1 MSHLSLCCHLLLLA
15 MLASLLFL
23 EHTKAILPVGPLLYC
38 SVRLE
43 PKRASSQISIF
54 LSPTCPPGSPQM
66 FLHHTGLVYIKAY
79 LLIIYEEGYEAYISI
94 SLPPMVL
101 PTSP

>member
-1 MSHLSLCCHLLLLA
+1 MSHFSLCCHLLLLA

-38 SVRLE
+38 SICLE
-43 PKRASSQISIF
+43 LKHASSQISIL
-54 LSPTCPPGSPQM
+54 LSPTCPPDSAQM
-66 FLHHTGLVYIKAY
+66 FLHHTGLAYNIKAS
-79 LLIIYEEGYEAYISI
+79 LLIIYEAYVNIN
-94 SLPPMVL
+94 LPPMVL

>member
-1 MSHLSLCCHLLLLA
+1 MSHFSLCCHLLLLA

-38 SVRLE
+38 SVCLE
-43 PKRASSQISIF
+43 LKHASSQISIL
-54 LSPTCPPGSPQM
+54 LSPTRPPDSAQV
-66 FLHHTGLVYIKAY
+66 FLHLTGLAYITAS
-79 LLIIYEEGYEAYISI
+79 LLIIYEEGYEAYVNI

-101 PTSP
+101 PTAP